1 MSPQAYWVMRTFQLL
16 LVDVVPPMLKRAVW
30 QVFPVRSASTITKKN
45 IKSCTFHDNFLAV
58 FQNYFWTT
66 VNNLRDWSPKFE
78 TGISIIIKSTL
89 YSIFWQDSITNIKIN
104 SFQIFWRLCNPFF
117 WEYTKD
123 LLGVYFGYN
132 GGVFG
137 LYLSYSGAILELYRG
152 YLILGV

>member
-1 MSPQAYWVMRTFQLL
+1 MSIKVKICCFLQSSLELHQVRILLPKVWMFKTFRRGCHMYIQHLN
-16 LVDVVPPMLKRAVW
+16 VQPLK
-30 QVFPVRSASTITKKN
+30 P
-45 IKSCTFHDNFLAV
+45 
-58 FQNYFWTT
+58 
-66 VNNLRDWSPKFE
+66 RDWSPKFE
-78 TGISIIIKSTL
+78 TGINIIIKSTL

-137 LYLSYSGAILELYRG
+137 LYLSYSGAILELYWG
-152 YLILGV
+152 YLILGL